1 LYLNAQ
7 SIVKKVDELECIARE
22 ENPDFIL
29 VTESWCNANIS
40 DAFLSFNGYTLHTDL
55 RLDRTDTAQGRGGG
69 LLVYSKT
76 GTIVTKL
83 ENQFNFT
90 QYCGFK
96 VNDISVYLVYRSP
109 NANAETMSGLVELIK
124 TVERNSI
131 IIGDFN
137 LPEVDWSTGET
148 STRARDLVE
157 AVENSLM
164 IQMVDFPTHIK
175 GNCLD
180 LILTNMPER
189 IAEVCDVGRLGSSD
203 HIMLGLKVQ
212 TGHYQPTIK
221 RVKNWRKADW
231 KSIKEELSTLN
242 WCEELGGLTVD
253 RMWAVLKRKVEK
265 AVKKHVPERLEA
277 SRGRP
282 SWMSGEIMAAIRKK
296 KRLWRQVRAS
306 GITDEYR
313 EEDRRVKRLIR
324 NAKRKFEK
332 KLADNGNGGNRQFF
346 AYIRR
351 KTKSKPTIGPLK
363 DKDKRVVT
371 DDEEMA
377 TMLNEFFSSVF
388 TQEDSTNIP
397 AADEM
402 PTASNL
408 GDVKITSSAIR
419 KKIRNLRPNAAAGPD
434 CIGPRLLQKL
444 EDELVEGLTLI
455 FRKSLNSGSV
465 PEDWKCANVTP
476 IFKKG
481 SKADPGNYRPVSLTS
496 VCCKMMESIIKDE
509 MMSHLQKNGLIRA
522 SQHGFVP
529 GRSCTT
535 NLLEF
540 LEGVSVK
547 IDEGKPVDVVFLDF
561 AKAFDKVPRER
572 LLEKLRA
579 HGVQGKVLQWI
590 REWLTGRKQRVVLN
604 GKCSTWKDVLSGVPQ
619 GSVLGPILFLIFIND
634 LDLAVEM
641 INQVKKFADDMKL
654 GHTVSPELQRR
665 ELQQALNNLKEWA
678 DKWGMQFNVA
688 KCKVMHCG
696 HSNQQ
701 FEYSMDGVKLDNVEE
716 EERDIGVVMNNGLKP
731 AAQCRK
737 AAQTAQNVLSQLT
750 RSFHYRDRNIFLRL
764 YIQYVRPH
772 LEFSSAAWSPWHE
785 TDKECLEKVQRRAVN
800 MISGLKAK
808 TYEERLEELGI
819 TTLEER
825 RAQLDLIQTYKILT
839 GKDKVEKETWFDMA
853 AQGTR
858 LTRLAADPM
867 NVRQRAA
874 RLEVRRNFYSNRVV
888 DQWNRLPAELK
899 NAVTVNSFKNG
910 LKKQWR
916 DILASSRRTM

>member
-1 LYLNAQ
+1 
-7 SIVKKVDELECIARE
+7 
-22 ENPDFIL
+22 
-29 VTESWCNANIS
+29 
-40 DAFLSFNGYTLHTDL
+40 
-55 RLDRTDTAQGRGGG
+55 
-69 LLVYSKT
+69 
-76 GTIVTKL
+76 
-83 ENQFNFT
+83 
-90 QYCGFK
+90 
-96 VNDISVYLVYRSP
+96 
-109 NANAETMSGLVELIK
+109 
-124 TVERNSI
+124 
-131 IIGDFN
+131 
-137 LPEVDWSTGET
+137 
-148 STRARDLVE
+148 
-157 AVENSLM
+157 
-164 IQMVDFPTHIK
+164 
-175 GNCLD
+175 
-180 LILTNMPER
+180 
-189 IAEVCDVGRLGSSD
+189 
-203 HIMLGLKVQ
+203 
-212 TGHYQPTIK
+212 
-221 RVKNWRKADW
+221 
-231 KSIKEELSTLN
+231 
-242 WCEELGGLTVD
+242 
-253 RMWAVLKRKVEK
+253 
-265 AVKKHVPERLEA
+265 
-277 SRGRP
+277 
-282 SWMSGEIMAAIRKK
+282 
-296 KRLWRQVRAS
+296 
-306 GITDEYR
+306 
-313 EEDRRVKRLIR
+313 
-324 NAKRKFEK
+324 
-332 KLADNGNGGNRQFF
+332 
-346 AYIRR
+346 
-351 KTKSKPTIGPLK
+351 
-363 DKDKRVVT
+363 
-371 DDEEMA
+371 
-377 TMLNEFFSSVF
+377 
-388 TQEDSTNIP
+388 
-397 AADEM
+397 
-402 PTASNL
+402 
-408 GDVKITSSAIR
+408 
-419 KKIRNLRPNAAAGPD
+419 
-434 CIGPRLLQKL
+434 
-444 EDELVEGLTLI
+444 
-455 FRKSLNSGSV
+455 
-465 PEDWKCANVTP
+465 VTP

-509 MMSHLQKNGLIRA
+509 MMSHLKKNGLIRA

-590 REWLTGRKQRVVLN
+590 KEWLTGRKQRVVLN

-641 INQVKKFADDMKL
+641 INQVKKFADDTKL
-654 GHTVSPELQRR
+654 GHTVSTELQRR

-701 FEYSMDGVKLDNVEE
+701 FEYSMDGVKLDNVE